1 MHRTRSVI
9 LTILTVSLLAVTVS
23 AQKTTK
29 LLTFDDLASYKAENQ
44 TFRIFGYVIDISKC
58 PPCPPRMMCK
68 PCMPNNITIVKKI
81 DPNHLSAPI
90 RLRIL
95 TDETDK
101 FTEGEKY
108 LFTVKVHGGVKEGK
122 PITDV
127 DLVRFE
133 TLPLG
138 DPLF

>member
-1 MHRTRSVI
+1 MPRIRSI
-9 LTILTVSLLAVTVS
+9 IMTILTVSLLAVTVS

-29 LLTFDDLASYKAENQ
+29 LLSFDDLASYKAQDQ
-44 TFRIFGYVIDISKC
+44 TFRIFGYVIDLYKC
-58 PPCPPRMMCK
+58 PPCPPRAMCK

-81 DPNHLSAPI
+81 DPDHISAPV

-101 FTEGEKY
+101 FTEGQKY
-108 LFTVKVHGGVKEGK
+108 LFTVKVHGEVKEGK

-138 DPLF
+138 DPLY